1 MQLHPNQNCV
11 PGLPNF
17 LYSLGNEKRFGGSV
31 IVLVIYLWLLPHFVP
46 ICLHRDH
53 LLMIWTWC
61 HEFNLAI
68 EEFPISRIISEP
80 KNMITNFFLYSPSF
94 FLLHPKILFL
104 FIFFSIESYFLFS
117 WSQIMIA
124 SLTLLTTKNCRE
136 NFHFPSNSFFIS

>member
-1 MQLHPNQNCV
+1 MMQLHPNQNCV

-53 LLMIWTWC
+53 LLLIWTWC

-104 FIFFSIESYFLFS
+104 FIFFFS
-117 WSQIMIA
+117 WK
-124 SLTLLTTKNCRE
+124 LLPFFVKQNHDC
-136 NFHFPSNSFFIS
+136 FPYTSYN